1 MIKKNNLAIVVLTW
15 NDYENTIL
23 CLKSLIEQTF
33 KNFNIILVDNGS
45 TDKSLVKI
53 IMWLKIKK
61 FLPKIVDQQYE
72 ICNNNKIYII
82 KNKKN
87 LGCGFGHNSGY
98 NFAINNNFKI
108 IARIDND
115 MEAPKIFLKKI
126 LKNFKYLNVQAVS
139 PKIMYKHNKDLIWWK
154 GTKIGNSLK
163 MQTHMRDYKYGI
175 ADKKKYKKLKET
187 DAIAGCASFMRAE
200 RLKVVGLS
208 DKDFF
213 YGPEDIE
220 LSFRLK
226 KNSRSLFVD
235 NDVNIYHGVTQSFR
249 SLNKRRIYFEYKYRL
264 LLIKKIG
271 SFWDKF
277 FGYQVSLIKFSLY
290 LILFFIKK
298 HRIKIIPVFFAI
310 IHFFQGKLGE
320 FDRSNPKF
328 LSS

>member
-45 TDKSLVKI
+45 TDKSLIKVVK
-53 IMWLKIKK
+53 WLKKK
-61 FLPKIVDQQYE
+61 KILFKVVDQQYQ
-72 ICNNNKIYII
+72 IYNSNKIYII

-87 LGCGFGHNSGY
+87 LGCGFGHNPGY

-115 MEAPKIFLKKI
+115 MEAPKVFLKKI

-139 PKIMYKHNKDLIWWK
+139 PKIMYKHNKNLVWWK

-187 DAIAGCASFMRAE
+187 DSIAGCASFMRAE
-200 RLKVVGLS
+200 RLKVIGLS

-226 KNSRSLFVD
+226 KNSKSLFVD
-235 NDVNIYHGVTQSFR
+235 NDVKIYHGVSQSFR
-249 SLNKRRIYFEYKYRL
+249 SLNKKRIYFEYKYRL

-271 SFWDKF
+271 TFWDKF
-277 FGYQVSLIKFSLY
+277 FGYQVSLIKFFLY
-290 LILFFIKK
+290 LFLFFIKK
-298 HRIKIIPVFFAI
+298 HRIKIIPVFYAI
-310 IHFFQGKLGE
+310 IHFFQNKLGD
-320 FDRSNPKF
+320 FDRNNKEF